1 MIYTE
6 LTKLAMKI
14 AFEAHKEQVD
24 KSGVPYIYHPI
35 HLAEQMKDEYTIC
48 AALLH
53 DTVEDSDITFEDLS
67 EYGIPVD
74 VIEALKLLTHD
85 NNVPYMEYVKRIK
98 CNDIA
103 RKVKLADLIHNS
115 DVSRLDNIDEIVEK
129 RLEKYK
135 QAINLLK

>member
-14 AFEAHKEQVD
+14 AFESHKGQVD
-24 KSGVPYIYHPI
+24 KSGTPYIYHPI
-35 HLAEQMKDEYTIC
+35 HIAEQMKDEYTIC

-85 NNVPYMEYVKRIK
+85 NNVP
-98 CNDIA
+98 
-103 RKVKLADLIHNS
+103 
-115 DVSRLDNIDEIVEK
+115 
-129 RLEKYK
+129 
-135 QAINLLK
+135 

>member
-24 KSGVPYIYHPI
+24 KSGTPYIYHPI
-35 HLAEQMKDEYTIC
+35 HLAEQMEDEYTIC

-74 VIEALKLLTHD
+74 VIEALKLLTHG

-115 DVSRLDNIDEIVEK
+115 DISRLDSIDEKVEN

-135 QAINLLK
+135 QAINLLE